1 MHMTDTTLVQSVTPP
16 PPSLLAGLG
25 AAAALVTAII
35 GWFALGG
42 AFLSESTL
50 FGGLMLLWYWA
61 KVEHLSMQRLPA
73 SIAGALVGIGVAWV
87 MFYGASNYGAVGF
100 SLGLLLLLI
109 AIYLD
114 IVQIFPLLFNA
125 STMLYSIVA
134 AAPLVQLNVNWV
146 ELCLATIGGGVFFG
160 AYVAAVMGIA
170 GKLSQRSS

>member
-1 MHMTDTTLVQSVTPP
+1 MRMTDTTLVQSVTPP

-25 AAAALVTAII
+25 VAAALVTAII

-73 SIAGALVGIGVAWV
+73 SIMGALVGIGVAWA
-87 MFYGASNYGAVGF
+87 MFYGALNYGASGF
-100 SLGLLLLLI
+100 VLGLLLLII

-114 IVQIFPLLFNA
+114 IAQVIPLFVNA
-125 STMLYSIVA
+125 STMLFSIVA
-134 AAPLVQLNVNWV
+134 AAPLVQLKVNWV

-160 AYVAAVMGIA
+160 AYVAAVIWIA
-170 GKLSQRSS
+170 GKLSRRSS